1 MLQAFI
7 LLINSLFVS
16 TPSID
21 AATMNQLQSSYT
33 AGSSTSIDPA
43 TGSAIVSNPD
53 GSIIVIDP
61 SETN

>member
-16 TPSID
+16 APSLD

-33 AGSSTSIDPA
+33 AGSTTTIDAA

-53 GSIIVIDP
+53 GSVVIINPV
-61 SETN
+61 ENN

>member
-16 TPSID
+16 APSLD
-21 AATMNQLQSSYT
+21 ASTMVALESSYT
-33 AGSSTSIDPA
+33 AGSTTSIDPA
-43 TGSAIVSNPD
+43 TGSAIVTNPD